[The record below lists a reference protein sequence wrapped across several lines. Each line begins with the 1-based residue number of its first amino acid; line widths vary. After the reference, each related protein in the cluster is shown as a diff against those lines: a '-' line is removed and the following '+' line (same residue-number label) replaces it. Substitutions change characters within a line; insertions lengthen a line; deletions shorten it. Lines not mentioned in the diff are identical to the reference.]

1 MTGKTKIYVVE
12 DDMQILN
19 IEKIALESD
28 GYEVYGFSD
37 GRSFLS
43 TIAKNKPDLVV
54 LDVMLPD
61 RDGYAILKELRRGPK
76 TANVPVLMITALTS
90 DEDVEYGL
98 DAGADD
104 YITKPFQVKILKARV
119 RALLR
124 RSKGGEEKDILE
136 YQGLYMDRKGMI
148 SLLDGEP
155 LDLKPREFELLYL
168 LLKNAGRTM
177 TRDILMD
184 LLWDGDYTGESRTL
198 DVHINTLRHKMGVY
212 GQMIVTVRGYG
223 YKLE

>member
-1 MTGKTKIYVVE
+1 MVKKTKIYVVE
-12 DDMQILN
+12 DDTQVLN

-43 TIAKNKPDLVV
+43 TITKYKPDLVV

-61 RDGYAILKELRRGPK
+61 RNGYAILKELRRGPK
-76 TANVPVLMITALTS
+76 TVNVPVLMVTALTS

-124 RSKGGEEKDILE
+124 RSKIG
-136 YQGLYMDRKGMI
+136 RA
-148 SLLDGEP
+148 SC
-155 LDLKPREFELLYL
+155 RE
-168 LLKNAGRTM
+168 R
-177 TRDILMD
+177 
-184 LLWDGDYTGESRTL
+184 
-198 DVHINTLRHKMGVY
+198 V
-212 GQMIVTVRGYG
+212 
-223 YKLE
+223 